1 MKRRIGL
8 VSAAVVLALIGTIA
22 VYSYGRKADQR
33 AAVGSRAVTVLVAAK
48 QVPAGTSWADVVKGH
63 FAKVERLPADAAPS
77 SALASVANAGIG
89 SNAVTQGDIASGQ
102 ILLRESFGSA
112 VPQTGALALPAG
124 MIAVTVSLPSNADV
138 AGFVGPKSQVI
149 IFHSAQVTKV
159 GTSGQSVTGQQPTIT
174 KTLVPRATVLATSQ
188 AAPTSTTGAA
198 TANAASASANGSVL
212 VTLALSQLDAQRVI
226 LGQKIGD
233 LYLGLLSGA
242 SRVSGS
248 DPGVLN
254 VGVLRPVPID
264 PK

>member
-1 MKRRIGL
+1 MKRRIGF
-8 VSAAVVLALIGTIA
+8 VSAAVVLALVGTIA
-22 VYSYGRKADQR
+22 VYSYGRQADQR
-33 AAVGSRAVTVLVAAK
+33 ASAGGRAVSVLVAAK
-48 QVPAGTSWADVVKGH
+48 QVPAGTSWADVVKGRYT
-63 FAKVERLPADAAPS
+63 KLERMPAGSTPS
-77 SALASVANAGIG
+77 SALSSVTTAGLG
-89 SNAVTQGDIASGQ
+89 GNAVTQAAIASGQ

-138 AGFVGPKSQVI
+138 AGYVVPKSQVV
-149 IFHSAQVTKV
+149 IFHSAQVTKI
-159 GTSGQSVTGQQPTIT
+159 GTAGQSVAGQQPTIT
-174 KTLVPRATVLATSQ
+174 ETLVPRATVLATSQ
-188 AAPTSTTGAA
+188 AAPTGTTGAA
-198 TANAASASANGSVL
+198 TANATTANGSVM

-254 VGVLRPVPID
+254 VGVLAPVPID